1 MIGNNKEQTNAEVVQ
16 TSYEV
21 KVLKVKAVKENTFA
35 FDMVVNGITIYSC
48 WYRQGVKNGKE
59 WSMISFHSQKAS
71 NGKYYN
77 HVFFPISD
85 DLKAA
90 IEKQM
95 ESLLG

>member
-1 MIGNNKEQTNAEVVQ
+1 MIGSNKENNSEVVQ
-16 TSYEV
+16 ASYEV
-21 KVLKVKAVKENTFA
+21 KVLKVKAVKQDTYA
-35 FDMVVNGITIYSC
+35 FNMEVNGIKIYSC

-59 WSMISFHSQKAS
+59 WSMISFPSHKGSD
-71 NGKYYN
+71 GKYYN

-85 DLKAA
+85 NLKSA

>member
-1 MIGNNKEQTNAEVVQ
+1 MIGSNKEQTNPEVVQ
-16 TSYEV
+16 ASYEV

-35 FDMVVNGITIYSC
+35 FDMMVNGIKIYSC

-59 WSMISFHSQKAS
+59 WSMISFPSQKGADE
-71 NGKYYN
+71 KYYN

-85 DLKAA
+85 ELKAA
-90 IEKQM
+90 IEKQI

>member
-1 MIGNNKEQTNAEVVQ
+1 MIGSNKEQTNPEIVQ
-16 TSYEV
+16 ASYEV
-21 KVLKVKAVKENTFA
+21 KVLKVKAVKQDTYA

-59 WSMISFHSQKAS
+59 WSMISFPSQKAS

-85 DLKAA
+85 TLKAA